1 VLTIC
6 RGLIHTFT
14 FSKLRD
20 LRLVELSR
28 ILSTGDSAAIPF
40 QMYPKSSGQS
50 HRQVARSPSSA
61 RHELLAWAKARN
73 LRDRA
78 AGYSNDARVA
88 SDSGVQRRLNDIAQH
103 YRLAA
108 AAEAKDAGRLGN
120 ERREKSKAS
129 ENGGSDGRPEIETL
143 RLKLRQ
149 FASQQTDQIVQARC
163 LAVDQTLAEISEGN
177 DLNLRQVLANHIQSL
192 EQALRR
198 SGPFSQSNEA
208 SGFSET
214 QRNESRKRDVSNEA
228 PSDRP

>member
-1 VLTIC
+1 
-6 RGLIHTFT
+6 
-14 FSKLRD
+14 
-20 LRLVELSR
+20 
-28 ILSTGDSAAIPF
+28 
-40 QMYPKSSGQS
+40 MYPKSSGQS

-177 DLNLRQVLANHIQSL
+177 DLNLRRVVANHIQSRTGSSAVWSVFPI
-192 EQALRR
+192 ERGVRVFRNAAERI
-198 SGPFSQSNEA
+198 SEA
-208 SGFSET
+208 GRIE
-214 QRNESRKRDVSNEA
+214 
-228 PSDRP
+228 

>member
-14 FSKLRD
+14 FSELRD
-20 LRLVELSR
+20 LHLVELSR

-163 LAVDQTLAEISEGN
+163 LALDQTLAESPKEM
-177 DLNLRQVLANHIQSL
+177 
-192 EQALRR
+192 
-198 SGPFSQSNEA
+198 
-208 SGFSET
+208 T
-214 QRNESRKRDVSNEA
+214 
-228 PSDRP
+228 

>member
-1 VLTIC
+1 MSYLRGQKLATFVIAPRDTRTMRASHLT
-6 RGLIHTFT
+6 
-14 FSKLRD
+14 
-20 LRLVELSR
+20 
-28 ILSTGDSAAIPF
+28 AA
-40 QMYPKSSGQS
+40 
-50 HRQVARSPSSA
+50 
-61 RHELLAWAKARN
+61 
-73 LRDRA
+73 
-78 AGYSNDARVA
+78 SNDAW
-88 SDSGVQRRLNDIAQH
+88 NDIAQH

-163 LAVDQTLAEISEGN
+163 LALDQTLAEISEGN

-214 QRNESRKRDVSNEA
+214 RRNESRKRDVSNEA

>member
-6 RGLIHTFT
+6 RGLIHSFT
-14 FSKLRD
+14 FSELRD
-20 LRLVELSR
+20 LHLVELSR
-28 ILSTGDSAAIPF
+28 ILSTGDSAAIP
-40 QMYPKSSGQS
+40 PKCTRRVQGKVIVRLPEAHQALGMSYLRGQI
-50 HRQVARSPSSA
+50 
-61 RHELLAWAKARN
+61 RN

-78 AGYSNDARVA
+78 AEYSNDARVA

-163 LAVDQTLAEISEGN
+163 LALDQTLAEISEGN

-214 QRNESRKRDVSNEA
+214 RRNESRKRDVSNEA

>member
-1 VLTIC
+1 MNYHAFFLPETARLYPSKCTRRVQDKVIVRLPEAHQALGMSYL
-6 RGLIHTFT
+6 RGQI
-14 FSKLRD
+14 
-20 LRLVELSR
+20 
-28 ILSTGDSAAIPF
+28 
-40 QMYPKSSGQS
+40 
-50 HRQVARSPSSA
+50 
-61 RHELLAWAKARN
+61 RN

-78 AGYSNDARVA
+78 AEYSNDARVA

-177 DLNLRQVLANHIQSL
+177 DLNLRPVLANHIQSL

>member
-1 VLTIC
+1 VVKPGHRTHCERGVVLTIC
-6 RGLIHTFT
+6 RGLIHSFT
-14 FSKLRD
+14 FSELRD
-20 LRLVELSR
+20 LHLVELSR

-129 ENGGSDGRPEIETL
+129 ENGGSDGRPEIDKVAIGLRWNNAELRVQLTDRQCARRFTL
-143 RLKLRQ
+143 RLRSICTMLRGQ
-149 FASQQTDQIVQARC
+149 HCAVRGSELATQADHLVRMRSR
-163 LAVDQTLAEISEGN
+163 VEKS
-177 DLNLRQVLANHIQSL
+177 NLT
-192 EQALRR
+192 E
-198 SGPFSQSNEA
+198 P
-208 SGFSET
+208 
-214 QRNESRKRDVSNEA
+214 
-228 PSDRP
+228 